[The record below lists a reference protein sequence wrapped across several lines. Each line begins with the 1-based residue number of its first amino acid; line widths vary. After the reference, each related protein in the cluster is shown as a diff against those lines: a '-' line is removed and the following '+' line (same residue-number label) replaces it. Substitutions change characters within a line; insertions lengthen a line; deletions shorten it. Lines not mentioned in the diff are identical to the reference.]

1 MNKNMKI
8 IVADLFIIFA
18 IVIGYQIFLSMGYK
32 ETIEDTNVKHSIN
45 IFDDNR
51 NYLLNYEP
59 QIEKDILL
67 KSIVS
72 DVSIGNITVIK
83 ADGESFKM
91 TSDVFIGKNKDGVY
105 CATIDKKNIIENIVG
120 IYLSDNY
127 KSITYVY
134 YHIKNYIDNDKK
146 LMVVLLDGFGY
157 NEYKL
162 AKEKDY
168 IPFLSQYYKHTALS
182 VYTPVT
188 NAGYA
193 AMITGQTPN
202 INGVHD
208 RSVREMNVNSIFAY
222 ALEKGEKA
230 ILLESDI
237 KILNTEIEPILHLD
251 LNKDSDTDDEM
262 FNSCLDAV
270 SGDNDLIF
278 IHFHG
283 IDDRGHA
290 YGTQSEKTLSY
301 INKVDGYI
309 QKLSEVWGKSI
320 ILTADHGMHDTE
332 DGGSHGECRSED
344 MIVPYF
350 IIGE

>member
-18 IVIGYQIFLSMGYK
+18 IVIGYQIFLNAGYR
-32 ETIEDTNVKHSIN
+32 ETIEDINAKHSIN
-45 IFDDNR
+45 IFDDNQ

-59 QIEKDILL
+59 ENDKGVLL

-83 ADGESFKM
+83 ADGEACKM
-91 TSDVFIGKNKDGVY
+91 TSDVFIGKNRDGVF
-105 CATIDKKNIIENIVG
+105 CTSIDKKNTIENIVG
-120 IYLSDNY
+120 IYLSNN
-127 KSITYVY
+127 KSITDVY
-134 YHIKNYIDNDKK
+134 YQTKNYIDNDKK
-146 LMVVLLDGFGY
+146 VMVVLLDGFGY

-162 AKEKDY
+162 VKEKDY

-208 RSVREMNVNSIFAY
+208 RSVREMNVDSIFAY
-222 ALEKGEKA
+222 ALEKGKKA

-262 FNSCLDAV
+262 FHSCLDAA
-270 SGDNDLIF
+270 SGDYDLVF
-278 IHFHG
+278 VHFHG
-283 IDDRGHA
+283 IDDRGHS
-290 YGTQSEKTLSY
+290 YGAQSDKTLSY
-301 INKVDGYI
+301 IKKVDGYI
-309 QKLSEVWGKSI
+309 QILSETWGESI
-320 ILTADHGMHDTE
+320 ILTADHGMHDTN
-332 DGGSHGECRSED
+332 DGGNHGECRFED